1 MHLMPV
7 FIAAFG
13 GMLINLVGTLVGR
26 VLVALGISV
35 ITYTGMNASMEALKM
50 QAVNNFQS
58 LPPEVFG
65 ILAMM
70 RVGQCISI
78 VTSAIAARMIIN
90 GLTGDTFK
98 RWVLK

>member
-1 MHLMPV
+1 MPV
-7 FIAAFG
+7 FVMAIG

-35 ITYTGMNASMEALKM
+35 ITYTGIAITLDALKA
-50 QAVNNFQS
+50 QAISAFSS

-65 ILAMM
+65 LLGIL

-78 VTSAIAARMIIN
+78 VTSAIAAKLVLD
-90 GLTGDTFK
+90 GLTGDTVK
-98 RWVLK
+98 KWVNK